1 MDAIPEGQE
10 DDDNRSRSWSDDEP
24 LSDDEER
31 DEVLADELKAV

>member
-10 DDDNRSRSWSDDEP
+10 DDDNRSRSWSDE
-24 LSDDEER
+24 DDEER

>member
-10 DDDNRSRSWSDDEP
+10 DDDNRSRSWSDES